1 MPKEKKPPLRERIFG
16 PKAQRPSRPPAPVQ
30 PAPSGPSAVELSSDS
45 DQKGNA
51 AGTKHRRGLRSIFSR
66 PSKPNTNSVNDA
78 DVGET
83 RPAEQDEKLDP
94 WSAAFVQLRKDNST
108 LVKTY
113 EKILSHQASSSSPV
127 GEEIPQNTPN
137 RLDNL
142 GDAEMVTELASML
155 QPVLDKYQREAW
167 WKTAAEGAD
176 IVISEV
182 GKGVG
187 NALQS
192 CPPAAIAWSAIC
204 LAVPVSLGC
213 IHHLARGD

>member
-51 AGTKHRRGLRSIFSR
+51 AGTKHRRGLRSIFSL

-78 DVGET
+78 DVGETRPAEQGDT

-113 EKILSHQASSSSPV
+113 EKILSHQASSSSPA
-127 GEEIPQNTPN
+127 GEEIPQ
-137 RLDNL
+137 
-142 GDAEMVTELASML
+142 
-155 QPVLDKYQREAW
+155 
-167 WKTAAEGAD
+167 
-176 IVISEV
+176 I
-182 GKGVG
+182 
-187 NALQS
+187 
-192 CPPAAIAWSAIC
+192 
-204 LAVPVSLGC
+204 
-213 IHHLARGD
+213 

>member
-83 RPAEQDEKLDP
+83 RPAEQDEKLAP

-108 LVKTY
+108 SGMQR
-113 EKILSHQASSSSPV
+113 LSRNWPRCCSPCWTSTKERR
-127 GEEIPQNTPN
+127 GG
-137 RLDNL
+137 RL
-142 GDAEMVTELASML
+142 
-155 QPVLDKYQREAW
+155 
-167 WKTAAEGAD
+167 
-176 IVISEV
+176 
-182 GKGVG
+182 
-187 NALQS
+187 
-192 CPPAAIAWSAIC
+192 PPKEPTSLSPRSAKE
-204 LAVPVSLGC
+204 
-213 IHHLARGD
+213 